1 MDPINIILLINLVVT
16 MSANA
21 SAAKRG
27 VRISVLKVTERPESF
42 LQKLPPNISALILIL
57 TIVGAF
63 NVFALSEAFKE
74 QFAIWRYIGLVIYII
89 FSWVQVISFKELG
102 NSYAQD
108 IVILKEH
115 KLIESGIYKYI
126 RHPQY
131 LSQFLSDL
139 GAGIALLS
147 FVIIPIVILVELPL
161 FIMRAFLEEKILLKH
176 FKENFVAYKKKS
188 KFMIPFIG

>member
-63 NVFALSEAFKE
+63 NVFALPEAFKE
-74 QFAIWRYIGLVIYII
+74 QYAIWRYIGLVIYII

>member
-21 SAAKRG
+21 SAAKKG

-57 TIVGAF
+57 SIVGAF
-63 NVFALSEAFKE
+63 NIFVLPESLKE
-74 QFAIWRYIGLVIYII
+74 QFAIWRYIGLALYII
-89 FSWVQVISFKELG
+89 FSWIQVISFKELG

-108 IVILKEH
+108 VVILKEH
-115 KLIESGIYKYI
+115 KLVSSGIYKYI

-131 LSQFLSDL
+131 LSQLLSDF

-147 FVIIPIVILVELPL
+147 FIIIPLVILVEIPL
-161 FIMRAFLEEKILLKH
+161 FIMRAFLEEKLLLKH
-176 FKENFVAYKKKS
+176 FKENFSEYKMKS

>member
-21 SAAKRG
+21 SAAKKG

-42 LQKLPPNISALILIL
+42 LQKLPPNTSALILIL

-63 NVFALSEAFKE
+63 NVLVLPEAFKE
-74 QFAIWRYIGLVIYII
+74 QYAIWRYIGLAIYII
-89 FSWVQVISFKELG
+89 FSWIQVISFKELG

-108 IVILKEH
+108 VVILKEH

-147 FVIIPIVILVELPL
+147 FIIVPLVILVELPL

-176 FKENFVAYKKKS
+176 FKENFIAYKKKS

>member
-21 SAAKRG
+21 SAAKKG

-63 NVFALSEAFKE
+63 NVFALPEAFKE
-74 QFAIWRYIGLVIYII
+74 QFAIWRYIGLVFYII

-147 FVIIPIVILVELPL
+147 FVIIPLVILVELPL
-161 FIMRAFLEEKILLKH
+161 FIMRAYLEEKILLKH

>member
-89 FSWVQVISFKELG
+89 FSWIQVISFKELG

>member
-63 NVFALSEAFKE
+63 NVFALPEAFKE
-74 QFAIWRYIGLVIYII
+74 QYAIWRYIGLVIYII
-89 FSWVQVISFKELG
+89 FSWIQVISFKELG

>member
-21 SAAKRG
+21 SAAKKG

-42 LQKLPPNISALILIL
+42 LQKFPPNISALILIL

-63 NVFALSEAFKE
+63 NVLVLPEAFKE
-74 QFAIWRYIGLVIYII
+74 QYAICRYIGLAIYII
-89 FSWVQVISFKELG
+89 FSWVQVVSFKELG
-102 NSYAQD
+102 NNYAQD
-108 IVILKEH
+108 VVILKEH
-115 KLIESGIYKYI
+115 KLIETGIYKYI

-147 FVIIPIVILVELPL
+147 YIIIPLVILVELPL

-176 FKENFVAYKKKS
+176 FKENFIAYKKKS